1 MGELAT
7 GSETRGS
14 QDWLGVN
21 LAGAGRKNGR
31 LSPEICRA
39 ARELATEPVMGRDG
53 ATEVS
58 RGHSTERVARRSL
71 GKGRTRSHKAP
82 RTGSVGE

>member
-1 MGELAT
+1 VGELAK

-14 QDWLGVN
+14 QDWLRVD

-39 ARELATEPVMGRDG
+39 ARDLATGPAMGREG
-53 ATEVS
+53 AAEVS

-71 GKGRTRSHKAP
+71 GKGRTRNHKAP
-82 RTGSVGE
+82 RAGSVGE